1 MVCPFNQQN
10 LNGIFKVKCP
20 PSSLVAPS
28 APVSFTER
36 NLVIR
41 LKDRKRF
48 TSFDLVTPR
57 LCIDPMRSNAKYRG
71 SSLHLNVPLY
81 FVIVREMGENNK

>member
-10 LNGIFKVKCP
+10 LTGIFKVQCP
-20 PSSLVAPS
+20 PSSLGAPS
-28 APVSFTER
+28 AHVSFTER
-36 NLVIR
+36 NLVIC

-48 TSFDLVTPR
+48 ISLDLVTPL
-57 LCIDPMRSNAKYRG
+57 LCIDPMRSNAKYKG

-81 FVIVREMGENNK
+81 TLQ